1 MIPAKLI
8 KDLEDKGF
16 KLDFP
21 KYHSIEEEIIA
32 ILNQDND
39 RLDAAIPLLLEKADI
54 GKISANLDSIR
65 KKRFSKL
72 IAITKKIFEKEGI
85 SHSHLKSRIK
95 VKDIS
100 YYYDIF
106 KQAKGEQDKR
116 FKGDIGIRKELNTNN
131 SLAVL
136 FAPAKRRIMQKIFSH
151 EKLTNTELKYFYK
164 AIRPRINSILDEDM
178 RKYLK
183 IVGDAKKYHDA

>member
-32 ILNQDND
+32 ILNQDNE

-54 GKISANLDSIR
+54 GKISPLEKSR
-65 KKRFSKL
+65 KKRLSKL
-72 IAITKKIFEKEGI
+72 IAIAKKIFEKEGI
-85 SHSHLKSRIK
+85 SHSHLKSSTKI
-95 VKDIS
+95 KDIS

-106 KQAKGEQDKR
+106 KQAKGEQEKG
-116 FKGDIGIRKELNTNN
+116 FKEDIGIRKEFNTNK
-131 SLAVL
+131 SLAIL
-136 FAPAKRRIMQKIFSH
+136 FAPAKIRIMQKIFSH
-151 EKLTNTELKYFYK
+151 SKLTNTELKYYYK
-164 AIRPRINSILDEDM
+164 SIRPRINSILDEDM

-183 IVGDAKKYHDA
+183 IVGDAKKYHYA